1 MATNMTH
8 KYSKTEVWPVVTGTV
23 SGAALVSTSASG
35 RIPAVALTDRGDAE
49 RTETFGPYD
58 ITYPS
63 GGIGLEAAQAT
74 VAIDGAFR
82 FAVTGASSATVRN
95 TPVYAV
101 LSGDAVA
108 SLTLTASTN
117 PPFGRIDRHIGETV
131 ATECSVWIGDFVD
144 AT

>member
-1 MATNMTH
+1 MAENMTH
-8 KYSKTEVWPVVTGTV
+8 KYTKTEVWPVVTGTV
-23 SGAALVSTSASG
+23 SGAAVVSTSASG

-63 GGIGLEAAQAT
+63 GGIGLEPDQAT
-74 VAIDGAFR
+74 VALDGAFR
-82 FAVTGASSATVRN
+82 FLVTGASASTARN
-95 TPVYAV
+95 TLVYAV
-101 LSGDAVA
+101 LSTDTVA
-108 SLTLTASTN
+108 SLTLTAGSN
-117 PPFGRIDRHIGETV
+117 VPFGRIDRHLGETA